1 MSNQSFTVR
10 VDQKINSQ
18 RTNKLSS
25 AEITADNIAVKSLTA
40 SSLNSNC
47 LNGYNLVQ
55 TTLYTPN
62 SFKASTGFE
71 GWLYTIPSYTP
82 SVLGPSDPY
91 FFVFPIDSMILGI
104 TASNASPS
112 DLFNATDITVG
123 YGVYSLTPSTSDLLA
138 AVSAAN
144 LNSLG
149 GVAAGTSLAEIPN
162 GALALGTTGSTVN
175 SGYVASTSNNGMLL
189 EVTGTTGST
198 DSLVFKISYLV
209 PM

>member
-1 MSNQSFTVR
+1 MSNASFTVR

-25 AEITADNIAVKSLTA
+25 AEITADVLSVKSLTA

-55 TTLYTPN
+55 ATVYTPT

-71 GWLYTIPSYTP
+71 GWLYTIPSYTT

-91 FFVFPIDSMILGI
+91 FFVFPIDSVILGI

-112 DLFNATDITVG
+112 VLFNATDITVG
-123 YGVYSLTPSTSDLLA
+123 YGEYSPTPTTVDLLA

-149 GVAAGTSLAEIPN
+149 GVAAGTSSAEIPN
-162 GALALGTTGSTVN
+162 GALALGTTGTTVE
-175 SGYVASTSNNGMLL
+175 SGYVVGSSNNGVYLA
-189 EVTGTTGST
+189 VTGTTGAT
-198 DSLVFKISYLV
+198 NSLVFKISYLV
-209 PM
+209 PV